1 VHTGPP
7 GQQKEKQNK
16 RSGPPGQEKEKKEKK
31 K

>member
-16 RSGPPGQEKEKKEKK
+16 RSGPPGQEKKKEKK